1 MKPIRIVTDSS
12 AHLTRAEIEQFRI
25 EVVPMRLRIGRRTY
39 SEGNEVNTE
48 NYLRR
53 LSGIKSLPASQAPRL
68 QDFVDAYYR
77 LSKETDQ
84 ILSLHLSGKLSE
96 TYQVARTAAAA
107 RRGHT
112 QIAVIDSETISRGLG
127 MVVRCAAEAAA
138 QGANLSEVSRLV
150 RGIIPSVFFSFFVE
164 DLAYPER
171 DIRIRKSQSTLG
183 SMFRIKPLM
192 EIREG
197 DLVVMEKVRTHFDVI
212 EKLFTFISE
221 FAYLEEIALLH
232 NNDTQDATLLLE
244 RLEVAYPDL
253 PIFTDTYGPTLA
265 TFIGPTALGVVVRE
279 DAHAHL

>member
-39 SEGNEVNTE
+39 SEGSEVNAE

-68 QDFVDAYYR
+68 QDFVDVYYR

-107 RRGHT
+107 RRGHM
-112 QIAVIDSETISRGLG
+112 QIAVIDTETISRGLG
-127 MVVRCAAEAAA
+127 MIVRCAAEASA

-171 DIRIRKSQSTLG
+171 DVRIRKSQSTLG

-232 NNDTQDATLLLE
+232 NNNTQDATLLLE

>member
-25 EVVPMRLRIGRRTY
+25 EIVPMRLRIGRRTY
-39 SEGNEVNTE
+39 SEGNEVSTE

-53 LSGIKSLPASQAPRL
+53 LSGIKSLPASQPPRL
-68 QDFVDAYYR
+68 QDFVDVYHR

-112 QIAVIDSETISRGLG
+112 QIAVIDSETISRGQG
-127 MVVRCAAEAAA
+127 MVVLCAAEAAA
-138 QGANLSEVSRLV
+138 QGANLAEVSRLV

-164 DLAYPER
+164 DLTYPER

-212 EKLFTFISE
+212 EKLFTFINE

-232 NNDTQDATLLLE
+232 NNNTQDATLLLE

-265 TFIGPTALGVVVRE
+265 TFIGATALGVVVRE
-279 DAHAHL
+279 NAHAHL